1 MKLPV
6 LIACVAFLAVAQT
19 TTPHGDFDVT
29 ADHQATAGAV
39 IHLSGHVVI
48 ETDALLLHADTADF
62 NTRSKEIAAHGD
74 VQIQLK

>member
-1 MKLPV
+1 MKLLV
-6 LIACVAFLAVAQT
+6 LISCIAFLAIAQT
-19 TTPHGDFDVT
+19 TIPHGDFDVT
-29 ADHQATAGAV
+29 ADQQATAGPV
-39 IHLSGHVVI
+39 LRLSGHVVI